1 MRVLSRVD
9 LANRSLTIRG
19 NFPCEMV
26 SRVRVSL
33 TIFRVR
39 NGGRRYFCFRLVKME
54 MGDVRSPFCWHKAIL
69 RYLSL
74 SPVTTYKMWTPT
86 VTLRNPNV
94 FSILCELS
102 TPEVLKLAT
111 HTRLA
116 LVYSSLTVKRN
127 AFFSYGAN

>member
-9 LANRSLTIRG
+9 LANRSLTIRV

-26 SRVRVSL
+26 SRVGVSPTL
-33 TIFRVR
+33 SCLRDR
-39 NGGRRYFCFRLVKME
+39 GRQYFCFRLVKME

-102 TPEVLKLAT
+102 TPEVLKLAP